1 MNDIIDEQTTVT
13 PEVNESAIKNDGEN
27 GVSLGKFKSVDS
39 LINAYNSLQSEFT
52 KRCQKIK
59 ELEGRLSAD
68 KSDVSV
74 PTEKNDE
81 ASVKTVT
88 EEDKR
93 KILEEYL
100 KGVIGSKQNAVV
112 LSDNG
117 VGVTTPVSRPKSLS
131 EAGILAKELLTDKN

>member
-13 PEVNESAIKNDGEN
+13 PEANESDKKNGGEN

-39 LINAYNSLQSEFT
+39 PINAYNSLQSEFT

-100 KGVIGSKQNAVV
+100 RGVIGSKQNAVV

>member
-1 MNDIIDEQTTVT
+1 ME
-13 PEVNESAIKNDGEN
+13 
-27 GVSLGKFKSVDS
+27 GK
-39 LINAYNSLQSEFT
+39 
-52 KRCQKIK
+52 
-59 ELEGRLSAD
+59 LSAD

-74 PTEKNDE
+74 PTEVSG
-81 ASVKTVT
+81 AAAVKTVT

-93 KILEEYL
+93 KILEDYL

-117 VGVTTPVSRPKSLS
+117 VGVTTPVSKPKSLS

>member
-13 PEVNESAIKNDGEN
+13 PDADESAIKNSGEN

-39 LINAYNSLQSEFT
+39 LLDAYNSLQSEFT

-59 ELEGRLSAD
+59 ELEGKLSAD

-74 PTEKNDE
+74 PTE
-81 ASVKTVT
+81 VT

-93 KILEEYL
+93 KILEDYL

-117 VGVTTPVSRPKSLS
+117 VGVTTPVSKPKSLS

>member
-13 PEVNESAIKNDGEN
+13 PEANESAIKNGGEK

-68 KSDVSV
+68 KSDLSV
-74 PTEKNDE
+74 PTGKNDE

>member
-13 PEVNESAIKNDGEN
+13 PEVNESDKKNGGEN

-68 KSDVSV
+68 KSDLSV

>member
-13 PEVNESAIKNDGEN
+13 PEVNESDKKNGGEN

-74 PTEKNDE
+74 PTEGNDE

>member
-1 MNDIIDEQTTVT
+1 MNNIIDEQTTVT
-13 PEVNESAIKNDGEN
+13 PVACESAIKNGGEN

-39 LINAYNSLQSEFT
+39 LLDAYNSLQSEFT

-68 KSDVSV
+68 KPEVSV
-74 PTEKNDE
+74 PTDVSD
-81 ASVKTVT
+81 AAAVKTVT

-93 KILEEYL
+93 KILEDYL

-117 VGVTTPVSRPKSLS
+117 VGVTTPVSKPKSLS

>member
-13 PEVNESAIKNDGEN
+13 PEVNESAIKNGGEN

-68 KSDVSV
+68 KSDLSV
-74 PTEKNDE
+74 PTEKTT
-81 ASVKTVT
+81 KH
-88 EEDKR
+88 R
-93 KILEEYL
+93 L
-100 KGVIGSKQNAVV
+100 K
-112 LSDNG
+112 
-117 VGVTTPVSRPKSLS
+117 P
-131 EAGILAKELLTDKN
+131 

>member
-13 PEVNESAIKNDGEN
+13 PDADESAIKNSGEN

>member
-13 PEVNESAIKNDGEN
+13 PDACEQAVKNGGEN

-39 LINAYNSLQSEFT
+39 LLDAYNSLQSEFT

-59 ELEGRLSAD
+59 ELEGKLSAD

-74 PTEKNDE
+74 PTEVSG
-81 ASVKTVT
+81 AAAVKTVT

-93 KILEEYL
+93 KILEDYL

-117 VGVTTPVSRPKSLS
+117 VGVTTPVSKPKSLT